1 MEDELPWLAPYRDVV
16 RVEAGVDRR
25 RHPGDRELECRAVG
39 KAQLEPLRSV
49 RVVAPVTWRIV
60 TPFSSPDPE
69 KLAPTPPP
77 MRARQ
82 PPVPCCQA
90 TQNPPRLVGATH
102 TNVSLPVGRA
112 HRHLAGLHRD
122 DAGRHPLRRPE
133 VEASECELDAFRR
146 RFRREEVD
154 HEAVQPEG
162 DRRRDDGRGDD
173 DERRGQ
179 RATAPC
185 AAHASRHVAPVR
197 CGRRVHEQCEALG
210 EQRVVGHRASSSTSD
225 SSNAARA
232 WASDAATVPS
242 EMPSTSAMSR

>member
-1 MEDELPWLAPYRDVV
+1 MPSAKRSSS
-16 RVEAGVDRR
+16 RSA
-25 RHPGDRELECRAVG
+25 
-39 KAQLEPLRSV
+39 SV

-77 MRARQ
+77 MRAWQ
-82 PPVPCCQA
+82 PPVAVLPGDA
-90 TQNPPRLVGATH
+90 EPAASGRRHPHERLA
-102 TNVSLPVGRA
+102 PVGRA
-112 HRHLAGLHRD
+112 HRHLAGLPRD

-210 EQRVVGHRASSSTSD
+210 EQRVVGHRTSSSTSD

-232 WASDAATVPS
+232 CASDAATVPS